1 VCGCY
6 PRALTWLPV
15 KIPSAVRAN
24 SLVGDMA
31 MDWNDFFE
39 GVSTALRKFHERWG
53 ADAIPFFR
61 GQCDSEWPLLP
72 GVFRGRPSKY
82 AEQCIYYEFRSSAS
96 MLLASNL
103 GAWNIAFLMQ
113 HHGLPTRLLDWTES
127 FAAALYFA
135 TRGPVQTGA
144 VWMLDAYSLNKETVE
159 EEEILDLDA
168 DFSNDYFE
176 YFIADDRVAFR
187 GAAVAV
193 LPHRSNLR
201 LSSQRGLF
209 TLHATEEPLERRFT
223 HFLQKFELAGD
234 SRRAADHYLELAGVN
249 EYSLFPDLDG
259 LCRYLKVRYGR
270 LSATSSIRP
279 RHKTRCKPGGEK
291 PGDDKTR

>member
-1 VCGCY
+1 
-6 PRALTWLPV
+6 
-15 KIPSAVRAN
+15 
-24 SLVGDMA
+24 MA
-31 MDWNDFFE
+31 TSWNDFFE
-39 GVSTALRKFHERWG
+39 GVSTALEKFHERWG
-53 ADAIPFFR
+53 PDAIPFFR

-72 GVFRGRPSKY
+72 GVFRGCRSEY
-82 AEQCIYYEFRSSAS
+82 AERCIFYEFRSSAS
-96 MLLASNL
+96 MLLGSNL
-103 GAWNIAFLMQ
+103 GPWNIAFLMQ

-144 VWMLDAYSLNKETVE
+144 VWMLDAYSLNKETAG

-176 YFIADDRVAFR
+176 YFIADKPVEFP

-193 LPHRSNLR
+193 LPNRSNLR

-209 TLHATEEPLERRFT
+209 TLHASAGSLEGRFS
-223 HFLQKFELAGD
+223 HCLQKFELAGD

-259 LCRYLKVRYGR
+259 LSRHLKERYGR
-270 LSATSSIRP
+270 LSASSLIR
-279 RHKTRCKPGGEK
+279 
-291 PGDDKTR
+291 